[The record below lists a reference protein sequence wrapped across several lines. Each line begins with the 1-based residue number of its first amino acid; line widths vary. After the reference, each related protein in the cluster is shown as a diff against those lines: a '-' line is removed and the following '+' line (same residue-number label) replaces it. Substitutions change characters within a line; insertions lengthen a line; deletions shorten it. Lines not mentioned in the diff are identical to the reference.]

1 MKTFLVGLLFFCSCF
16 LYSQNNSDKDF
27 QILIENFYQ
36 EVYSEMDST
45 RLEKFL
51 TDDFMQFED
60 GKVFNQDSIRGVI
73 KNLIQQFESEK
84 NMEKNLER
92 LNSFVFLKS
101 NSDENLGWIS
111 YQNSAEFKMNGI
123 RIAEIK
129 WLGTAQFVRTSEG
142 WKIAFIH
149 NTQIRDN

>member
-1 MKTFLVGLLFFCSCF
+1 
-16 LYSQNNSDKDF
+16 
-27 QILIENFYQ
+27 
-36 EVYSEMDST
+36 MDST